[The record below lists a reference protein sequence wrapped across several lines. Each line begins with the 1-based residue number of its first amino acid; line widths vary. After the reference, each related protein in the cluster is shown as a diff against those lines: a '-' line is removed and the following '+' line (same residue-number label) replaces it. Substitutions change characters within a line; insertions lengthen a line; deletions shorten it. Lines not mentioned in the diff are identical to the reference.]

1 MISAHSKT
9 HFPAPFL
16 CWNWLHHWRCTPYL
30 HAAVSQSHPWKSDAV
45 STLLNSPTES
55 LYNNEVY
62 PGESTDPLWCTCLT
76 EGQWGIARGKHW
88 PSVVYLSYWGAMRYI
103 QGKALTL
110 CGVLVLLRGNEVY
123 PGESTDPLWC
133 TCLTEGQWGI
143 SRGKHWPSV
152 VYLSYWGA
160 MRYIQGK
167 ALTLCGVLV

>member
-55 LYNNEVY
+55 LYNNEAY

-88 PSVVYLSYWGAMRYI
+88 PSVMYLESWSAPNSSSKWGMLAASCI
-103 QGKALTL
+103 WVTLPSTALRRRSSRKFKSPHQNTL
-110 CGVLVLLRGNEVY
+110 SNLAVTSAET
-123 PGESTDPLWC
+123 SQF
-133 TCLTEGQWGI
+133 TE
-143 SRGKHWPSV
+143 
-152 VYLSYWGA
+152 
-160 MRYIQGK
+160 
-167 ALTLCGVLV
+167 C